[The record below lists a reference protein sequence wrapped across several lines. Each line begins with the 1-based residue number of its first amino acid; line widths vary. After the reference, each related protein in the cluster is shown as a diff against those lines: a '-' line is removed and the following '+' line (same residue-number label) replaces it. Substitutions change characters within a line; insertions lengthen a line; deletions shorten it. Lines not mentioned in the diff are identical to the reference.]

1 MSTLITAAILLAVVL
16 WAMAAYG
23 RLIRLRR
30 VVRIRWREV
39 AAQRQRYQE
48 VASPAAA
55 GERPATDRDEAIDEL
70 EQARLRY
77 NLVAVKYNAAI
88 VSFPGNLVAGLA
100 GFKAAELLTQA
111 EADGTVPPGSQ

>member
-39 AAQRQRYQE
+39 AAQRKRYQD
-48 VASPAAA
+48 VAAPAAESA
-55 GERPATDRDEAIDEL
+55 SATNRDEAIDEL

-88 VSFPGNLVAGLA
+88 VSFPGNLVAGLI
-100 GFKAAELLTQA
+100 GFRPAELLTQA

>member
-1 MSTLITAAILLAVVL
+1 MSTLVTAAILLAIVV
-16 WAMAAYG
+16 WAMAVYG
-23 RLIRLRR
+23 RLMRLRK

-39 AAQRQRYQE
+39 SAMRKRYQE
-48 VASPAAA
+48 AMTVPAEGEAPAANRA
-55 GERPATDRDEAIDEL
+55 EAIDEL

-77 NLVAVKYNAAI
+77 NLMAVKYNGAI
-88 VSFPGNLVAGLA
+88 VGFPGSLVAGVA